1 MRTSSRI
8 LICAVLMGVGGGSLW
23 AQDAVSV
30 QRQAQN
36 KLLARR
42 AARVDAIRKLAERI
56 KGFQINSETL
66 VRDFVTEYDEIN
78 TSLMTFIRGMREKRV
93 SYMEDGTCQVTMEIT
108 LREAVVNLRASYK
121 RYYKGDRVRIEDFQK
136 MLVTY
141 KDKIIKVTG
150 SGVPRPEPWEIP
162 SGQMIPVGPDQDV
175 ISLTIPADA
184 KAFWFKHCT
193 PQGRLMAVRAARVDA
208 QRRLAER
215 IKGVHI
221 TSETTVRDFVA
232 ESDQI
237 ETVTNASLLGARER
251 GIRYHADEL
260 IVEVRMAV
268 KLRTVYA
275 TLKSW
280 AERHYKGDR
289 VRITQLEKLTLKS
302 KDTII
307 RETGMG
313 VPPARMLKRNIP
325 AAVAAVAAV
334 ARGAPPWIG
343 RRIRAVGN
351 GVLDPE
357 AASAAQA
364 RLMAQRAAELDAR
377 RKLAEQINGLMIT
390 SNTSVVNFVALNDQ
404 IETAMMTFQ
413 QGAMVVPGS
422 EKMLEDGTAQ
432 VTVEIDLRP
441 LWDMVIYYQRNLTI
455 VVR

>member
-1 MRTSSRI
+1 
-8 LICAVLMGVGGGSLW
+8 
-23 AQDAVSV
+23 
-30 QRQAQN
+30 
-36 KLLARR
+36 
-42 AARVDAIRKLAERI
+42 
-56 KGFQINSETL
+56 
-66 VRDFVTEYDEIN
+66 
-78 TSLMTFIRGMREKRV
+78 
-93 SYMEDGTCQVTMEIT
+93 MEIT

-334 ARGAPPWIG
+334 SRGAPPWIG